1 MYLILKLSS
10 EGKSAW
16 LPDSTQMCTCA
27 PENAFFVKKFVS
39 CETNYRRIVL
49 ITNSIK
55 IWIICHLCEA
65 RFYLDYW
72 GGS

>member
-1 MYLILKLSS
+1 MCLILKLSS
-10 EGKSAW
+10 EGKSAR

-27 PENAFFVKKFVS
+27 PENAFFVEKLVS

-49 ITNSIK
+49 IMKSIK
-55 IWIICHLCEA
+55 ICIICHLWEA

-72 GGS
+72 GGN

>member
-10 EGKSAW
+10 EGKCAP

-27 PENAFFVKKFVS
+27 TENAFFVEKFVS
-39 CETNYRRIVL
+39 CETNYRRIVF
-49 ITNSIK
+49 IMNSIK
-55 IWIICHLCEA
+55 ICIICHLCEA

-72 GGS
+72 GGN